1 MSKKLLS
8 SDPLLRRKTWLTDDA
23 DGLGIKTE
31 QDASLVLDAAKAEE
45 AAWRPGQMIGNTQK
59 HHQKVAE
66 IPTAIYFDLL
76 SKFGDPKHNR
86 KKWMRWLQAPDN
98 KHFRTTGG
106 RLA

>member
-86 KKWMRWLQAPDN
+86 TTNISARLAAGWLRWLSE
-98 KHFRTTGG
+98 HSTS
-106 RLA
+106 